1 MIYFLF
7 HFFAALI
14 VLSAIAVVYVSNP
27 VYSVLCLILTFFISS
42 TLFILLGAE
51 LIAMLVIIVYVGAVA
66 VLFLF
71 VVMMLDI
78 NYSRFKSGFTKYL
91 AIGLLCGVILFINIV
106 FIIKQSAT
114 TELVTTGS
122 VPYVSNVI
130 AIGNLIYTKYMY
142 IFHLS
147 GILLLISIIGSLVLT
162 LRAKSNSV
170 RRQNIDVQ
178 VNRSSTI
185 KYVNVKVREGVD
197 YENSN

>member
-7 HFFAALI
+7 HFFSVLI
-14 VLSAIAVVYVSNP
+14 VLSAMAVICVSNP

-51 LIAMLVIIVYVGAVA
+51 LIAMLVVIVYVGAVA

-78 NYSRFKSGFTKYL
+78 NYSRVKSGFTKYL
-91 AIGLLCGVILFINIV
+91 AIGLLCGMILFINIV
-106 FIIKQSAT
+106 FIIKQSTT
-114 TELVTTGS
+114 TELVMGS

-162 LRAKSNSV
+162 LRTKSNNV
-170 RRQNIDVQ
+170 HRQNMDVQ
-178 VNRSSTI
+178 ANRSSTI

>member
-1 MIYFLF
+1 MVYFLF

-14 VLSAIAVVYVSNP
+14 VLSAVAVVYVSNP
-27 VYSVLCLILTFFISS
+27 VYSVLFLILTFFISS

-78 NYSRFKSGFTKYL
+78 NYSRFKNGFTKYL
-91 AIGLLCGVILFINIV
+91 AIGLLCGVILFVNIV
-106 FIIKQSAT
+106 FIIKQSVTA
-114 TELVTTGS
+114 ELVTEP

-130 AIGNLIYTKYMY
+130 AIGNLIYTEYMY

-147 GILLLISIIGSLVLT
+147 GILLLISIVGALVLT
-162 LRAKSNSV
+162 LRAKNSSV
-170 RRQNIDVQ
+170 RRQNINMQ
-178 VNRSSTI
+178 INRPSSI
-185 KYVNVKVREGVD
+185 KYVNVKVKEGVN
-197 YENSN
+197 YEDSN

>member
-1 MIYFLF
+1 M
-7 HFFAALI
+7 
-14 VLSAIAVVYVSNP
+14 SNP
-27 VYSVLCLILTFFISS
+27 VYSVLFLILTFFISS
-42 TLFILLGAE
+42 ALFILLGAE
-51 LIAMLVIIVYVGAVA
+51 LIAMLVIVVYVGAVA

-91 AIGLLCGVILFINIV
+91 TIGLLCGIMLFVNMV

-114 TELVTTGS
+114 TELVTDA
-122 VPYVSNVI
+122 VPHASNVI

-142 IFHLS
+142 VFHLS

-162 LRAKSNSV
+162 LRTKNNNV
-170 RRQNIDVQ
+170 RRQSVDAQ
-178 VNRSSTI
+178 VRRSSSVR
-185 KYVNVKVREGVD
+185 YVNVKVKEGVD

>member
-7 HFFAALI
+7 HFFTALI
-14 VLSAIAVVYVSNP
+14 VLSSIAVIYVSNP
-27 VYSVLCLILTFFISS
+27 VYSVLFLILTFFISS
-42 TLFILLGAE
+42 TLFVLLGAE

-78 NYSRFKSGFTKYL
+78 NYSRFKNGFTKYL
-91 AIGLLCGVILFINIV
+91 TIGLLCGIILFVNIV

-114 TELVTTGS
+114 TELVS
-122 VPYVSNVI
+122 DPIPYTSNVI

-162 LRAKSNSV
+162 LRAKSSSV
-170 RRQNIDVQ
+170 RRQSIDAQ
-178 VNRSSTI
+178 VRRSSSV
-185 KYVNVKVREGVD
+185 KYVDVKVKEGVN
-197 YENSN
+197 YEDSN

>member
-7 HFFAALI
+7 HFFA
-14 VLSAIAVVYVSNP
+14 VLVVVSAVAVIYVSNP
-27 VYSVLCLILTFFISS
+27 VYSVLFLILTFFISS

-78 NYSRFKSGFTKYL
+78 NYSRFKHGFTKYFV
-91 AIGLLCGVILFINIV
+91 IGLIGGMILFVNMV
-106 FIIKQSAT
+106 FIIKQSST
-114 TELVTTGS
+114 TELVTDS
-122 VPYVSNVI
+122 KPYVSNVV

-147 GILLLISIIGSLVLT
+147 GVLLLISIIGSLVLT
-162 LRAKSNSV
+162 LRDKGNNV
-170 RRQNIDVQ
+170 RKQSANVQ
-178 VNRSSTI
+178 VSRSPFV
-185 KYVNVKVREGVD
+185 KYMDVKVRGGVNHED
-197 YENSN
+197 SN

>member
-7 HFFAALI
+7 YFFTALI
-14 VLSAIAVVYVSNP
+14 VLSSIAVIYVSNP
-27 VYSVLCLILTFFISS
+27 VYSVLFLILTFFISS
-42 TLFILLGAE
+42 TLFVLLGAE
-51 LIAMLVIIVYVGAVA
+51 LIAMLVIVVYVGAVA

-91 AIGLLCGVILFINIV
+91 TIGLICGIILFVNIV

-114 TELVTTGS
+114 TELVADTVHYT
-122 VPYVSNVI
+122 SNVV

-162 LRAKSNSV
+162 LRTKSTSVYKQNVDAQV
-170 RRQNIDVQ
+170 RR
-178 VNRSSTI
+178 SSSV
-185 KYVNVKVREGVD
+185 KYVNVKVKEGVD
-197 YENSN
+197 YEDPN

>member
-7 HFFAALI
+7 HFFTVLI
-14 VLSAIAVVYVSNP
+14 VLSSIAVIYVSNP
-27 VYSVLCLILTFFISS
+27 VYSVLFLILTFFISS
-42 TLFILLGAE
+42 TLFVLLGAE

-78 NYSRFKSGFTKYL
+78 NYSRFKNGFTKYL
-91 AIGLLCGVILFINIV
+91 TIGLLCGIILLVNIV

-114 TELVTTGS
+114 TELVS
-122 VPYVSNVI
+122 DPIPYTSNVI

-147 GILLLISIIGSLVLT
+147 GVLLLISIIGSLVLT
-162 LRAKSNSV
+162 LRTKGGSI
-170 RRQNIDVQ
+170 RRQNIDAQ
-178 VNRSSTI
+178 VRRSSSV
-185 KYVNVKVREGVD
+185 KYVNVKVKEGVD
-197 YENSN
+197 YEDSN

>member
-7 HFFAALI
+7 HFFAVLI
-14 VLSAIAVVYVSNP
+14 VLSSISVVYVSNP
-27 VYSVLCLILTFFISS
+27 VYSVLFLILTFFISS

-78 NYSRFKSGFTKYL
+78 NYSRLKSGFTKYL
-91 AIGLLCGVILFINIV
+91 AIGLLCGMILFVNIV
-106 FIIKQSAT
+106 FVIKQSAT
-114 TELVTTGS
+114 TELVTGS
-122 VPYVSNVI
+122 VSYVSNVI

-142 IFHLS
+142 VFHLS

-162 LRAKSNSV
+162 LRTKNGNVYRQSV
-170 RRQNIDVQ
+170 GAQ
-178 VNRSSTI
+178 VNRSSTV
-185 KYVNVKVREGVD
+185 KYVNVKVRQGVD